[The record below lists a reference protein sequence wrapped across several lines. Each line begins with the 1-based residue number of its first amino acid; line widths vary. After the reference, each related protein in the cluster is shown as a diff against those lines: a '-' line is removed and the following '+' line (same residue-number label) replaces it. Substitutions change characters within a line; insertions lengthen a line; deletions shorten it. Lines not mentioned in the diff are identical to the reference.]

1 MICQNGNR
9 EDLTEILFLMY
20 AVLLRVISNLPFEVT
35 SDLLPFDLDMNTRRE
50 VIVKKLHNDFKM
62 PVGTD

>member
-1 MICQNGNR
+1 
-9 EDLTEILFLMY
+9 MY

-35 SDLLPFDLDMNTRRE
+35 SDLLPFDLDLNTRRA